1 MAQSH
6 IEWTEMTWN
15 PITGCDKVSEGCR
28 FCYAEAFTKRLQG
41 MGVAKYSNGFE
52 LTMHPELLR
61 EPFKW
66 KKPRVVFVNSMSDLF
81 HKDVPVDYIRQVF
94 SVMQQNPQHVF
105 QVLTKRADVLRYYD
119 SEDLL
124 TWSHNIWMGV
134 TVESRNTMH
143 RIDLLRQTDAK
154 VKFLSCEPLLGPLPD
169 MNLDG
174 MDWVIVGG
182 ESGRSARPMNPEWV
196 QDIREQCLAA
206 NTPFFFKQW
215 GGMNK
220 KKSGRTLDGQVWNQK
235 PEIPNL
241 PDLSL
246 IS

>member
-1 MAQSH
+1 
-6 IEWTEMTWN
+6 
-15 PITGCDKVSEGCR
+15 
-28 FCYAEAFTKRLQG
+28 
-41 MGVAKYSNGFE
+41 
-52 LTMHPELLR
+52 
-61 EPFKW
+61 
-66 KKPRVVFVNSMSDLF
+66 
-81 HKDVPVDYIRQVF
+81 
-94 SVMQQNPQHVF
+94 
-105 QVLTKRADVLRYYD
+105 
-119 SEDLL
+119 
-124 TWSHNIWMGV
+124 
-134 TVESRNTMH
+134 MH